1 MAVKCLL
8 IFMALA
14 AYFQGIEAR
23 RARVRFRG
31 GRGGGGGNDFL
42 VYLGIFGSAIIGVCF
57 FACVLY
63 FLPTIRRIKR
73 YLFRLCCCCCA
84 NQQAEVDAGLKNPS
98 NKQSSDEQLDQHMLE
113 LILLAEQAKLVT
125 YLRAQQNI
133 EQSTAD
139 EQSGPWEQMGF
150 SHLNSDPRTFNITEE
165 SPMTPDVQSG
175 PWILKE
181 YPQLEFVT
189 TSPMTSYDA
198 NVTEKTPMTSYV

>member
-23 RARVRFRG
+23 RASVRFRG

-42 VYLGIFGSAIIGVCF
+42 VYLGIFGSAIIGVCI

-73 YLFRLCCCCCA
+73 YLFRLCCCCA
-84 NQQAEVDAGLKNPS
+84 NQQAVVDSGLKNPS
-98 NKQSSDEQLDQHMLE
+98 NKKSSDEQLDQHMLE
-113 LILLAEQAKLVT
+113 LILLA
-125 YLRAQQNI
+125 
-133 EQSTAD
+133 
-139 EQSGPWEQMGF
+139 
-150 SHLNSDPRTFNITEE
+150 DPRTFNITEE

-175 PWILKE
+175 PWIQKE

>member
-8 IFMALA
+8 IFMAVA

-31 GRGGGGGNDFL
+31 GRGGGGSDFI
-42 VYLGIFGSAIIGVCF
+42 VYLVSFGSAIIVACF
-57 FACVLY
+57 FVCVLY

-84 NQQAEVDAGLKNPS
+84 NQQAVADAGLKNPS

-181 YPQLEFVT
+181 NPQLEFVT

>member
-1 MAVKCLL
+1 MAVKFLL

-31 GRGGGGGNDFL
+31 GRGGGGSDFI
-42 VYLGIFGSAIIGVCF
+42 VYLVSFGSAIIVACF
-57 FACVLY
+57 FVCVLY

-73 YLFRLCCCCCA
+73 YLFRLCCCCA
-84 NQQAEVDAGLKNPS
+84 NQQAVADAGLKNPS